1 MERLIKEKEDAIIRT
16 SKNTYHELMGEKKD
30 KINDLEGKIDQLLA
44 RQRQIENDLESKEK
58 QKVQFTDDVKYKKNM
73 LDDIEK
79 QFSEKVQKFHDY
91 EREMAKKQTQIA
103 QRTIFFSVATVPKT
117 KGCQPLAPCF

>member
-1 MERLIKEKEDAIIRT
+1 MERRIKEKEDAIVRT

-73 LDDIEK
+73 LEDIEK
-79 QFSEKVQKFHDY
+79 QFSQKVQKFHDY

-103 QRTIFFSVATVPKT
+103 QRTFRASTYISSFFK
-117 KGCQPLAPCF
+117 